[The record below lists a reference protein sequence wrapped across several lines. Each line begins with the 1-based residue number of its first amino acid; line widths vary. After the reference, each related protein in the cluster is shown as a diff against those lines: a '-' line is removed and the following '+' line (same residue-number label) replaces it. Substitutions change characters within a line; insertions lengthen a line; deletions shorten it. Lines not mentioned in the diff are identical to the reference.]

1 MKTAASFLINAKGR
15 DRNGSD
21 VSHPNPNSNPNH
33 SEAGDNNSYKES
45 ESISMLPDEGSVE
58 VTQQQREE
66 ESQLLS
72 TTGTA
77 GLLQSNERLPRAVER
92 FLLSELAQHAHEI
105 IEGHPLAGSLSAA
118 MVTSLGKELSKE
130 VGGIA
135 AAAFFAFMHHRQGI
149 LELPECLINGTLTHF
164 STAPPAD
171 GDEPPVKLSAVD
183 RRVRDQVREAVD
195 HVLQISSG
203 IFISPCLP
211 RLSSLCFTPMF
222 TQCSFHAV
230 HTELSALATL
240 YLTYL
245 HCRPRGDQ
253 DQELSLPGSAELDAL
268 SEDLGL
274 ERASHYSG
282 DREVHEE
289 FKGAQY
295 SAYGP
300 YGEQRGG
307 GAVEEEDEESL
318 RGIEAMERFAA
329 QPQYQRPHQQQ
340 QAARFK
346 GSGVQQRPSLQ
357 EYTGGSGGDGGGVG
371 GYGPGSPVFVRG
383 GRPHPSSSPL
393 PRYMQQTKGKK

>member
-211 RLSSLCFTPMF
+211 RLSSLLFYSYVYSMF
-222 TQCSFHAV
+222 VSRSPHG
-230 HTELSALATL
+230 AL
-240 YLTYL
+240 
-245 HCRPRGDQ
+245 G
-253 DQELSLPGSAELDAL
+253 
-268 SEDLGL
+268 
-274 ERASHYSG
+274 SG
-282 DREVHEE
+282 DAVPDLPALPPPGRPGPGAE
-289 FKGAQY
+289 FTRLCGARRSQRRP
-295 SAYGP
+295 GP
-300 YGEQRGG
+300 GARVALQRGQRGARGVQG
-307 GAVEEEDEESL
+307 GAV
-318 RGIEAMERFAA
+318 
-329 QPQYQRPHQQQ
+329 QC
-340 QAARFK
+340 
-346 GSGVQQRPSLQ
+346 VW
-357 EYTGGSGGDGGGVG
+357 T
-371 GYGPGSPVFVRG
+371 VR
-383 GRPHPSSSPL
+383 
-393 PRYMQQTKGKK
+393 